1 MSPLLFLPLVVV
13 VVALALFEFPPFTT
27 IFIGA
32 LVAGL
37 LGALIA
43 PERVI
48 SFAKADSGT
57 GLIGF
62 DLRDHHVDAIGP
74 ACINI
79 MEESIAA
86 RWCAAG

>member
-13 VVALALFEFPPFTT
+13 VALALFKFPPFTA

-62 DLRDHHVDAIGP
+62 DLRDHPIDTTGP
-74 ACINI
+74 GCINI
-79 MEESIAA
+79 VEEHRRAVVRRGVI
-86 RWCAAG
+86 